1 MGHSDAQVFEHPTL
15 IFQGPSD
22 QKSGWHWVL
31 SNVMEATWKYVASHY
46 VTLKLDL
53 CLQELCSVP
62 KLVELDYLD
71 EF

>member
-1 MGHSDAQVFEHPTL
+1 MSTCNQLHLQTL
-15 IFQGPSD
+15 GSQPMMPKNLPD
-22 QKSGWHWVL
+22 HWWVL